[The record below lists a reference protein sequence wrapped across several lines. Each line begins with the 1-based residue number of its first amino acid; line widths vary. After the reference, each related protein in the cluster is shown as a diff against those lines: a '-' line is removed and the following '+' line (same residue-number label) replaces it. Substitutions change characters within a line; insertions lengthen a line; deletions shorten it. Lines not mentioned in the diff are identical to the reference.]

1 MKPLKTIL
9 THGFLLIAV
18 LAKSQS
24 EQVADTV
31 KTYTGKFEQNEKTNS
46 AANPEI
52 IKNAYPLRLFP
63 SSGINLNNGFNSNY
77 TGYSK
82 SFELPEYAYQLE
94 SYIAR
99 TSPNPLAAHTPLSYD
114 FNHGG
119 YLGLSNNSFL
129 TAFQSRR
136 TYMLIGTVENIGSA
150 YTYATSRLQFTASV
164 SVDKYRENVRSK
176 YDANISAELDY
187 LLSDKI
193 MLKVF
198 GMHSINRNKNQF
210 SRGMYGMRPQTYY
223 GSNINFAVTD
233 NFYIK
238 TGFYGTNY
246 SIGGINNND
255 FGFNGDMG
263 LWITDRVKI
272 AAMGQYS
279 LRNSYG
285 GMSQG
290 MGMYPQTYYGGYLE
304 FKVTENFG
312 VRGGALRQF
321 DIRKGKWVTVP
332 YFEFVSY

>member
-1 MKPLKTIL
+1 MKALKTIF
-9 THGFLLIAV
+9 THGFLLIAIF
-18 LAKSQS
+18 AKSQS
-24 EQVADTV
+24 EQVVDTI
-31 KTYTGKFEQNEKTNS
+31 KTHLNQSEQNEKINS
-46 AANPEI
+46 TANPEI
-52 IKNAYPLRLFP
+52 IKDAYPLRLFP
-63 SSGINLNNGFNSNY
+63 ISGINLNNDFNSNY
-77 TGYSK
+77 TGFSK
-82 SFELPEYAYQLE
+82 SFELPEYDYQLE

-99 TSPNPLAAHTPLSYD
+99 TSPNPLVALTPMSYD
-114 FNHGG
+114 FNHAG
-119 YLGLSNNSFL
+119 YLGLSTNSFI
-129 TAFQSRR
+129 TTFQSRK

-150 YTYATSRLQFTASV
+150 YTYVTNRLQFTASV
-164 SVDKYRENVRSK
+164 SVDKYRENDKSK

-187 LLSDKI
+187 MLSNKI
-193 MLKVF
+193 MLNIF
-198 GMHSINRNKNQF
+198 GMRSIDRNKNIF
-210 SRGMYGMRPQTYY
+210 SRGMYGRHPQTYY

-246 SIGGINNND
+246 SIDRMNNND
-255 FGFNGDMG
+255 FGFNGDIG
-263 LWITDRVKI
+263 LWITDKVKI
-272 AAMGQYS
+272 AGMGQYS

-285 GMSQG
+285 EMSKG